1 MQGAGETQADDLSVP
16 ERPARGRKEEDLAES
31 SSIKQLLEAGAHF
44 GHQTSRWHPRM
55 KTYIFTQRNGI
66 HIIDLQQTV
75 TMLQKACDYVRE
87 LVSNDGTILF
97 VGTKKQA
104 MEAVQQEAQRCG
116 MSYVN
121 VRWLGGMLTN
131 FGTIQGRIDYLV
143 RLEDRKSRGE
153 LDRLPKKEIMQTE
166 KEIGRLNRVMGGFK
180 EMTELPTAVFLVDP
194 TKDKIALAEAKRM
207 GIPVVAIVDTN
218 CDPTDV
224 DYRIPAN
231 DDAIRAIRL
240 ICSKI
245 ADAVVEGKAA
255 RQAAEEMAK
264 PEVSTPE
271 DLTQSYSFGPEE
283 TEPPVQASAPLV
295 TPEAKAPRA
304 QPAEGAAGEGMTPE
318 GASAAE
324 PTSQGG

>member
-1 MQGAGETQADDLSVP
+1 M
-16 ERPARGRKEEDLAES
+16 AES

-55 KTYIFTQRNGI
+55 KSYIFTQRNGI
-66 HIIDLQQTV
+66 HILDLQQTV

-87 LVSNDGTILF
+87 LVASGGTILF

-104 MEAVQQEAQRCG
+104 QEAVQQEAQRCA

-131 FGTIQGRIDYLV
+131 FSTIQSRIDYLV
-143 RLEDRKSRGE
+143 RLEDRQSRGE
-153 LDRLPKKEIMQTE
+153 LERLPKKEVMQTE
-166 KEIGRLNRVMGGFK
+166 KEIARLNRVMGGFK
-180 EMTELPTAVFLVDP
+180 EMTELPSALFLVDP
-194 TKDKIALAEAKRM
+194 TKDKIAQAEAKRS

-218 CDPTDV
+218 CDPTDI

-245 ADAVVEGKAA
+245 ADAVLEGRAVRKT
-255 RQAAEEMAK
+255 EEEPTK
-264 PEVSTPE
+264 PELAAGQVAE
-271 DLTQSYSFGPEE
+271 LTQSYSFAPEE
-283 TEPPVQASAPLV
+283 TEATAQAILAETTESQAV
-295 TPEAKAPRA
+295 ENASSTN
-304 QPAEGAAGEGMTPE
+304 QPNN
-318 GASAAE
+318 
-324 PTSQGG
+324 QGG

>member
-1 MQGAGETQADDLSVP
+1 M
-16 ERPARGRKEEDLAES
+16 AES

-55 KTYIFTQRNGI
+55 KSYIFTQRNGI
-66 HIIDLQQTV
+66 HILDLQQTV

-87 LVSNDGTILF
+87 LAASGGTILF

-104 MEAVQQEAQRCG
+104 QESVQQEAQRCA

-131 FGTIQGRIDYLV
+131 FSTIQSRIDYLV
-143 RLEDRKSRGE
+143 RLEDRQSRGE
-153 LDRLPKKEIMQTE
+153 LERLPKKEVMQTE
-166 KEIGRLNRVMGGFK
+166 KKIARLNRVMGGFK
-180 EMTELPTAVFLVDP
+180 EMTELPSALFLVDP
-194 TKDKIALAEAKRM
+194 TKDKIAQAEAKRS

-218 CDPTDV
+218 CDPTDI

-245 ADAVVEGKAA
+245 ADAVLEGRAVRK
-255 RQAAEEMAK
+255 AEEEPTK
-264 PEVSTPE
+264 PELAAGQVAE
-271 DLTQSYSFGPEE
+271 LTQSYSFAPEE
-283 TEPPVQASAPLV
+283 TEATARAIVAETTQSQAVENASS
-295 TPEAKAPRA
+295 TN
-304 QPAEGAAGEGMTPE
+304 QPNN
-318 GASAAE
+318 
-324 PTSQGG
+324 QGG